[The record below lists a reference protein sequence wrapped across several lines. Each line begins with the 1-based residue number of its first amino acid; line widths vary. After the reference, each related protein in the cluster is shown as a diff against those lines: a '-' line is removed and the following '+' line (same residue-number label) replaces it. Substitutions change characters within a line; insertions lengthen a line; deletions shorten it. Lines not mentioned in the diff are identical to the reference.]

1 MFKFIKAYI
10 KSMRLYYAFI
20 TGIAGWLGVSFYE
33 FTTKELFPD
42 IQVMPSA
49 EKQILI
55 LLFLF
60 LSWGINQIFNDYLG
74 LPEDRINA
82 PHRPMVTGEL
92 NAKMALIV
100 SILLLVLVSI
110 ITYFYFEP
118 IALIPLI
125 LGVFLNIIY
134 EYAKG
139 YGLWGNIT
147 FGLMIS
153 MCSAYGFLASGPPAY
168 PILTPD
174 RVAVLGLVWLM
185 NSIMTYYTYF
195 KDYEGD
201 KLAGKKTLVV
211 QYGIEKAKWLG
222 VIFALVPAITFF
234 IIYAN
239 HIIPVKLGMAFWIL
253 GFLTLFLEVWTGYL
267 YYKNPVGEKTYYS
280 LSTNFRA
287 CACGQATFVAIYNEE
302 LALILFLVSYIFIE
316 FLFALH
322 QNREA

>member
-1 MFKFIKAYI
+1 
-10 KSMRLYYAFI
+10 
-20 TGIAGWLGVSFYE
+20 V
-33 FTTKELFPD
+33 
-42 IQVMPSA
+42 
-49 EKQILI
+49 
-55 LLFLF
+55 
-60 LSWGINQIFNDYLG
+60 
-74 LPEDRINA
+74 
-82 PHRPMVTGEL
+82 
-92 NAKMALIV
+92 IV
-100 SILLLVLVSI
+100 SV

-118 IALIPLI
+118 LALIPLI
-125 LGVFLNIIY
+125 LGVLLNIIY

-139 YGLWGNIT
+139 HGLWGNII

-168 PILTPD
+168 PIFTPD
-174 RVAVLGLVWLM
+174 RVAVVGLVWLM

-211 QYGIEKAKWLG
+211 RYGIEKAKWIG
-222 VIFALVPAITFF
+222 VIFAFIPALVFF
-234 IIYAN
+234 VIYSN
-239 HIIPVKLGMAFWIL
+239 HIIPVKLGMVFWIL
-253 GFLTLFLEVWTGYL
+253 GLLTLFLEVWTGYL

-302 LALILFLVSYIFIE
+302 LALILFLISYIFIE